1 MMRIVVITPP
11 SFVTGE
17 AETILRLLD
26 GGIDRVHL
34 RKPDA
39 QEPDMRRLIES
50 LPEKCYPRLS
60 LHDQHR
66 LAVEYRLGGVH
77 LNARNPLRPKGFS
90 GLVSR
95 SCHSLDEL
103 QACAATTDYRFL
115 SPIFDSISKSGYRS
129 AFEEETLRRAAE
141 RGVID
146 ARTFA
151 LGGVEPERLPLLHDL
166 GFGGAALLGCIWR
179 DTSEEGLRQTLY
191 QIRKYK
197 AIEKE
202 K

>member
-1 MMRIVVITPP
+1 MRIVVITPP
-11 SFVTGE
+11 CFVTGE

-26 GGIDRVHL
+26 GGIDRIHL

-50 LPEKCYPRLS
+50 LPEECYPRLS

-66 LAVEYRLGGVH
+66 LVVEYRLGGVH
-77 LNARNPLRPKGFS
+77 LNARNPLQPEGFT

-129 AFEEETLRRAAE
+129 AFEEKTLHRAAE